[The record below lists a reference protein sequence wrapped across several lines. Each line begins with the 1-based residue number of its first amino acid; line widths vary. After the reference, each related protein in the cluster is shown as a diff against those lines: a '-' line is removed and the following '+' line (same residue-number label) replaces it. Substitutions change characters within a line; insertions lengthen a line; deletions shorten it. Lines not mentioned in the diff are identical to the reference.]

1 MRGSAAAGLPRRLF
15 LSFESSAPAAADFSL
30 PRYHPG
36 LKNDCE
42 KADSTRMAESDRNP
56 PIPRTEGR
64 SFFAGPDAFE
74 PTVLAWRPAAEW
86 QDVQGQVI
94 RSDAGMADL
103 LLALVRDTTAARND
117 EVRLLEV
124 INESAFRAFP
134 HATHHV
140 LGTVD
145 PESGDLRTRVAR
157 EKGGATPQVAV
168 SRTIAARVMKEGCA
182 ILFVHGQGQID
193 ATTSIVLSKME
204 TAICAPLMG
213 TDRAF
218 GVIQLDVRHPGK
230 GRFTRED
237 MDLLSVFASQVG
249 LALEHLAMHQQQRR
263 AFQSTIHALVHSLSL
278 KDPEA
283 ARHSE
288 RVQAVSVEI
297 GESMGLDAR
306 AMDVLSV
313 AALLH
318 DLGKQGVRDEVLFK
332 PGKLTPEE
340 REEVDRHAAH
350 TQGILDM
357 IEYPVELRD
366 VPQIAAYHHEKLDG
380 TGPLGIAG
388 DDIPLAARIISVA
401 DVFDALLSPR
411 VYKQPFAPEA
421 VLDILTRGRGID
433 WDERV
438 VDIVAQRLLE
448 LESVAKGRV
457 APASAEEDEEQRRA
471 A

>member
-1 MRGSAAAGLPRRLF
+1 M
-15 LSFESSAPAAADFSL
+15 
-30 PRYHPG
+30 
-36 LKNDCE
+36 
-42 KADSTRMAESDRNP
+42 
-56 PIPRTEGR
+56 
-64 SFFAGPDAFE
+64 
-74 PTVLAWRPAAEW
+74 LAWRPAAEW

-94 RSDAGMADL
+94 RSDAGMAEL

-117 EVRLLEV
+117 EARLLKV
-124 INESAFRAFP
+124 VTESAFRAFP

-140 LGTVD
+140 LATVD
-145 PESGDLRTRVAR
+145 PETSELRTRVAR
-157 EKGGATPQVAV
+157 ERGGATPQVAV
-168 SRTIAARVMKEGCA
+168 SNTIAERVMMEGCA
-182 ILFVHGQGQID
+182 ILFVHGQGHID
-193 ATTSIVLSKME
+193 ATASILLSRLE

-213 TDRAF
+213 HDRPF

-237 MDLLSVFASQVG
+237 MDLLSVFASQAG

-297 GESMGLDAR
+297 GR
-306 AMDVLSV
+306 AMRLDDRELDVLSV

-332 PGKLTPEE
+332 PGKLTLEE

-357 IEYPVELRD
+357 IEYPAELRD
-366 VPQIAAYHHEKLDG
+366 VPRIAAYHHEKLDG
-380 TGPLGIAG
+380 TGPFGILG

-411 VYKQPFAPEA
+411 VYKMPFAPEA
-421 VLDILTRGRGID
+421 VLDILTRGKGID

-438 VDIVAQRLLE
+438 VDIVAGQLLE
-448 LESVAKGRV
+448 LEAVAKGRI
-457 APASAEEDEEQRRA
+457 APGSAEDDEERKA

>member
-1 MRGSAAAGLPRRLF
+1 MDEAMVPPEQSRAS
-15 LSFESSAPAAADFSL
+15 PAD
-30 PRYHPG
+30 
-36 LKNDCE
+36 D
-42 KADSTRMAESDRNP
+42 
-56 PIPRTEGR
+56 GR
-64 SFFAGPDAFE
+64 AFFAGNDAFE

-94 RSDAGMADL
+94 RSDAGMAEL
-103 LLALVRDTTAARND
+103 LLGLVRDTTAARNN
-117 EVRLLEV
+117 EAQLLAV
-124 INESAFRAFP
+124 ITESAFHAFP

-140 LGTVD
+140 LATLD
-145 PESGDLRTRVAR
+145 PENGELRTRIAR
-157 EKGGATPQVAV
+157 ERGGATPPVAA
-168 SRTIAARVMKEGCA
+168 SRAIVERVMSEGCA
-182 ILFVHGQGQID
+182 ILFVHGQGHID
-193 ATTSIVLSKME
+193 ATASILLSRLE

-213 TDRAF
+213 NDRAF

-288 RVQAVSVEI
+288 RVQAVAVEI
-297 GESMGLDAR
+297 GRGMRLDER
-306 AMDVLSV
+306 ELDVLSV

-332 PGKLTPEE
+332 PGKLTLEE

-357 IEYPVELRD
+357 IEYPSELRD
-366 VPQIAAYHHEKLDG
+366 VPRIAAYHHEKLDG
-380 TGPLGIAG
+380 TGPFGIAG
-388 DDIPLAARIISVA
+388 EDIPLAARIISVA

-421 VLDILTRGRGID
+421 VLDILTRGKGVD
-433 WDERV
+433 WDARV
-438 VDIVAQRLLE
+438 VDIVAGQLLE
-448 LESVAKGRV
+448 LEAVAKGRI
-457 APASAEEDEEQRRA
+457 APGSVEDDEERKA